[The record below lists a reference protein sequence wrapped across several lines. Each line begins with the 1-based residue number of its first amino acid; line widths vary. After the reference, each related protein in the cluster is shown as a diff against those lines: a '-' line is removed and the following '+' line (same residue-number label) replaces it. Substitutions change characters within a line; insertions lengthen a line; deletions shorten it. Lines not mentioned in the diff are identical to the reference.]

1 MKKIIVLMAA
11 AFISFGVSYAQ
22 TEKEIR
28 NSDQR
33 ISQITSLITPSE
45 CSLES
50 VNNVASQACAIAKR
64 SVEISTKLNEMKSK
78 IEAMKAQKSTSSS
91 ALEKAALL
99 KTCKELA
106 NKTISQSSGITSSLV
121 SLGILTGEIS
131 AIKSAAQQSSAKKS
145 VENTKELLDLLNNET
160 SYQVKSVGNMISIIR
175 AL

>member
-78 IEAMKAQKSTSSS
+78 IEAMKAQK
-91 ALEKAALL
+91 
-99 KTCKELA
+99 
-106 NKTISQSSGITSSLV
+106 
-121 SLGILTGEIS
+121 
-131 AIKSAAQQSSAKKS
+131 
-145 VENTKELLDLLNNET
+145 
-160 SYQVKSVGNMISIIR
+160 
-175 AL
+175 